1 MLRRLVLWSFLAFVF
16 SSTFSIALSQL
27 SLGICAILF
36 ITMCVQDRINPFI
49 PKLKLLWLA
58 IGLYVG
64 WLLVVCLVQDDPW
77 RALDHIREE
86 WLFVII
92 PIGLFVMRKVETR
105 KLVVLTLASGLL
117 LVSVASILMTLFAV
131 QYHYPEGFQSVTDA
145 AYRLHGNFA
154 HALTFGSFAS
164 VSSVLF
170 LAWALIKNDFLSNKS
185 KKEWWLLVAAGV
197 SGLVATTMGG
207 SRGPLLAI
215 VLGLLVLLLF
225 LSWRQ
230 RRWLLACLVGGL
242 LLASLVPGLQSRF
255 TSSLDWQLRP
265 EWPGGRL
272 FIWDRTLE
280 MAGESPFI
288 GVGPGNFGDVYPT
301 EAIRNYGP
309 KYFKTH
315 AHNDFLQALVRAGI
329 PGLVTFGFL
338 WFCIWQYFWVSFRR
352 DRAGATGRGVI
363 LAGMLGSLVFLL
375 GSMTEASFADEEVRA
390 LLMLVWAIG
399 LSVEYKSGGEA
410 SVSNFE
416 PAS

>member
-1 MLRRLVLWSFLAFVF
+1 MLRRLVLWFFLAFVF
-16 SSTFSIALSQL
+16 SSTFSIAISQL
-27 SLGICAILF
+27 SLGICVVLF
-36 ITMCVQDRINPFI
+36 GTMCVRERINPFI
-49 PKLKLLWLA
+49 PKLNLLWLA
-58 IGLYVG
+58 IGLYIG
-64 WLLVVCLVQDDPW
+64 WLLVVCLLQDDSW

-86 WLFVII
+86 WLFLII

-131 QYHYPEGFQSVTDA
+131 QYHYPEGFQSVIDS
-145 AYRLHGNFA
+145 AYRLRGNFA
-154 HALTFGSFAS
+154 HALTFGNFAS
-164 VSSVLF
+164 VSSVLL
-170 LAWALIKNDFLSNKS
+170 LAWALVGGNRLSRWRWS
-185 KKEWWLLVAAGV
+185 VYLASASAGSVA
-197 SGLVATTMGG
+197 LIMGG
-207 SRGPLLAI
+207 SKGPLLALVI
-215 VLGLLVLLLF
+215 GVVVLISFLGRLQRWSLLASLVAVLG
-225 LSWRQ
+225 
-230 RRWLLACLVGGL
+230 
-242 LLASLVPGLQSRF
+242 LASLVPGLQSRF
-255 TSSLDWQLRP
+255 TTSIEWQLSKP

-280 MAGESPFI
+280 MAGESPFF
-288 GVGPGNFGDVYPT
+288 GVGPGNFGSVYPT
-301 EAIRNYGP
+301 EAIRNHGP

-329 PGLVTFGFL
+329 TGLVTFGFL
-338 WFCIWQYFWVSFRR
+338 WFSIWRYFWESFRR
-352 DRAGATGRGVI
+352 SLAGSPGRGVI